1 MNTRMEEAEKQI
13 RDIED
18 KIMEN
23 NEAEQKGERVMDHE
37 NRLWEFSDSIKCNNS
52 CIIEV
57 LEEEEEERKGA
68 ENLFEEIIAENF
80 SNLGKETEAYI

>member
-1 MNTRMEEAEKQI
+1 MQ
-13 RDIED
+13 D
-18 KIMEN
+18 
-23 NEAEQKGERVMDHE
+23 E
-37 NRLWEFSDSIKCNNS
+37 NRPSELSDSIKCNNS

-57 LEEEEEERKGA
+57 LEEEEERKGA

>member
-23 NEAEQKGERVMDHE
+23 KQAGKKGKKGTGSQMQSQGTQWILRV
-37 NRLWEFSDSIKCNNS
+37 
-52 CIIEV
+52 
-57 LEEEEEERKGA
+57 
-68 ENLFEEIIAENF
+68 
-80 SNLGKETEAYI
+80 Y

>member
-23 NEAEQKGERVMDHE
+23 NEAEQKRERIMDHE
-37 NRLWEFSDSIKCNNS
+37 SRLRQFSDSIKCNNS

-57 LEEEEEERKGA
+57 LEEEEERKGA